1 MKNRVPLNF
10 MVFLIILPIF
20 KTQPRKKTFSATLP
34 CWDPNDP
41 DLSEDPGAPTTAA
54 AVAAVAAVAAS
65 EAAAAVAAADA
76 ADAVVDAV
84 PCRRKGSKMGY

>member
-1 MKNRVPLNF
+1 MQNRIPLNF
-10 MVFLIILPIF
+10 MVFLIILPMF
-20 KTQPRKKTFSATLP
+20 EAELRKTPFSATLL

-54 AVAAVAAVAAS
+54 AVAAS

-76 ADAVVDAV
+76 ADVVVDAV
-84 PCRRKGSKMGY
+84 PCRRNAARGYVRV

>member
-20 KTQPRKKTFSATLP
+20 KTQPRKKPFSATLP

-41 DLSEDPGAPTTAA
+41 DLSEDPGAPTTA
-54 AVAAVAAVAAS
+54 AAVAAVAAS

>member
-1 MKNRVPLNF
+1 

-20 KTQPRKKTFSATLP
+20 KTQPRKKPFSATLP
-34 CWDPNDP
+34 CCDPNDP
-41 DLSEDPGAPTTAA
+41 DLSEDPGAPTTA
-54 AVAAVAAVAAS
+54 AAVAAVAAS